1 MTKEGNPR
9 LLLGG
14 KQADDLGNFCAVYN
28 WGLFTTL
35 SISGAQV
42 CGNRSSP
49 GLGCCAWGRGVDS
62 GLLGEGGPWMCWF
75 PATLTPQLGGRFW
88 DWRWGGCVFHHR
100 VCPLDITWT
109 CCAPALVTFDLSPS
123 SNFCLLPSPPPPLP
137 TLSQLT

>member
-42 CGNRSSP
+42 CGNRSSS
-49 GLGCCAWGRGVDS
+49 GLGCCAWARGVDS
-62 GLLGEGGPWMCWF
+62 GLLGEEGWTLDVLVLRHADPAAGRPVLGLAMEWLCF
-75 PATLTPQLGGRFW
+75 P
-88 DWRWGGCVFHHR
+88 
-100 VCPLDITWT
+100 
-109 CCAPALVTFDLSPS
+109 S
-123 SNFCLLPSPPPPLP
+123 
-137 TLSQLT
+137 

>member
-42 CGNRSSP
+42 CGNRSGP

-62 GLLGEGGPWMCWF
+62 GLLGEGGW
-75 PATLTPQLGGRFW
+75 TLDVLLTPRADPAAGRPVLGLAMGWLCF
-88 DWRWGGCVFHHR
+88 
-100 VCPLDITWT
+100 
-109 CCAPALVTFDLSPS
+109 PS
-123 SNFCLLPSPPPPLP
+123 
-137 TLSQLT
+137 